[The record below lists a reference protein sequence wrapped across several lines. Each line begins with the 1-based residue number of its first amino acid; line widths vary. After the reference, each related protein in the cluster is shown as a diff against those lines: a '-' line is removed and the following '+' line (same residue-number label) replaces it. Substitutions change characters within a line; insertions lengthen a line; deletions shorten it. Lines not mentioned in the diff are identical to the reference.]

1 MQDHDTNVTG
11 DVARRAVLC
20 GLSLAGVV
28 VAAIVASRQG
38 WPTSLGVLG
47 VATLVLVVV
56 LLAIVPDDD
65 VDEGASDPAP

>member
-1 MQDHDTNVTG
+1 MQDNRNTVSG
-11 DVARRAVLC
+11 DAARRAVLC
-20 GLSLAGVV
+20 GISLLGV
-28 VAAIVASRQG
+28 VAAAILAPRLG

-47 VATLVLVVV
+47 VAVLVLVVV